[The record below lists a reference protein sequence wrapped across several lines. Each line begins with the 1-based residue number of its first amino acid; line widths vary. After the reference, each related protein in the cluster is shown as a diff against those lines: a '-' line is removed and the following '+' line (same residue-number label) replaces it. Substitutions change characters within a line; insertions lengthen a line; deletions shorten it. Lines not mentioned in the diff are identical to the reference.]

1 MNEEFLNTRKL
12 LFALIDD
19 NDRLLTLRARNVGEG
34 QLKTGTIYRVVYK
47 GNQLKKIEQIPSEE
61 S

>member
-1 MNEEFLNTRKL
+1 ME

-34 QLKTGTIYRVVYK
+34 QLKTGTISRVVYK